1 MWYSVLLTGNTFN
14 EYSLFLEN
22 FKETNEIEIELESF
36 VSFYERDKWSSLLN
50 RFEEG
55 NYTYGA
61 ELRSSKV
68 NLINLDII
76 VNKGFLGVIENSKV
90 KILINETD
98 KNVYI
103 DKYFERDFKKLFLKF
118 KEIILSLYSSS
129 KDIIYTDNA
138 GKCCFYQFEKPKF
151 KSISER
157 KEYVNSLLD
166 ALNE

>member
-14 EYSLFLEN
+14 EYSLFLKNVKELN
-22 FKETNEIEIELESF
+22 EYEIDLNHFNNVYGRQKWEEIFETFKNKYIGYGYPTLTN
-36 VSFYERDKWSSLLN
+36 
-50 RFEEG
+50 
-55 NYTYGA
+55 
-61 ELRSSKV
+61 
-68 NLINLDII
+68 II
-76 VNKGFLGVIENSKV
+76 LVDTNILVHKGFLGVIENEKV
-90 KILINETD
+90 RILINETD

-103 DKYFERDFKKLFLKF
+103 DKYFERDFNKLFLKF
-118 KEIILSLYSSS
+118 KEILLSLYSSS

-166 ALNE
+166 TLNE

>member
-50 RFEEG
+50 RFKEG
-55 NYTYGA
+55 DYTYGA
-61 ELRSSKV
+61 ELRPSKV

-76 VNKGFLGVIENSKV
+76 VNKGFLGVIENGKV
-90 KILINETD
+90 KILINETN

-151 KSISER
+151 KSLSER

-166 ALNE
+166 TLNE